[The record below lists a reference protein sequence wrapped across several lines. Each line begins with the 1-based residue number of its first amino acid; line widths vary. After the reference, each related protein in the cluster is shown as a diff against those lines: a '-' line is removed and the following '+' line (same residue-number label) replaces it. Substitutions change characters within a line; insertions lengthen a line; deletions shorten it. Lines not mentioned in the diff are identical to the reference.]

1 MIKRVYIKDYLN
13 LCDIELEF
21 DRGLNVF
28 SGASGAGK
36 SIFMSALLSAF
47 GFGEAKSSLIEL
59 NLTNL
64 TLPQEF
70 LSDDDEILLKQIKK
84 DKTRF
89 FLNHQSISKNKLK
102 ELGFGFLFH
111 LNHKNDTEFDNKNL
125 ISLLDGIIVLQEDT
139 FLKTLN
145 SFKELFSQFKQ
156 QEKELFALEQ
166 KAKKS
171 QELKEFIQFEIEK
184 IENINPKEGED
195 EELQK
200 IKKLLSKKD
209 KIQESISL
217 VEGIFGFESYV
228 NKLYELMN
236 KDTSLFDD
244 AMNEL
249 RDVIEYGIS
258 STQELEEINI
268 EEMLERIE
276 KIGELK
282 RRFGGIK
289 EALEYK
295 ENKKQELDSFE
306 KLDDDIKFLSNKL
319 QEQKEQL
326 AKLSSQISHTR
337 KKYLLQMQNSLNEY
351 LKMLYMPNSNI
362 LITPK
367 QMSEEGVDKID
378 LAINHTQIDN
388 LSSGELNRLRL
399 ALLALRVKYQ
409 EKTNTQVLILDEIDA
424 NLSGEES
431 KSVAGVLEFLSKS
444 FQIFA
449 ISHQPHL
456 ASVAHSHYLVQK
468 QNNQKSSIVKLNK
481 NQRVDEIARII
492 GGKNPTKEAFEYAKR
507 MIKC

>member
-13 LCDIELEF
+13 LCDVELEF

-145 SFKELFSQFKQ
+145 KFKELFNQFKQ

-351 LKMLYMPNSNI
+351 LKMLYMSNSNI

-378 LAINHTQIDN
+378 LTINHTQIDN

-399 ALLALRVKYQ
+399 ALLALKVKYQ

-431 KSVAGVLEFLSKS
+431 KSVAEVLKFLSKS

-468 QNNQKSSIVKLNK
+468 QNNQKSSIIKLNK

-492 GGKNPTKEAFEYAKR
+492 GGKNPTKEAFEYAKG
-507 MIKC
+507 MIF